1 MNAALSTSRL
11 DSLYSG
17 FLSRPHQLFIDGKWT
32 PAQSGETFAVLDP
45 STGREIAQV
54 AAGNAADVD
63 LAVKAARRAFP
74 GRHHHHQRR
83 WT

>member
-45 STGREIAQV
+45 STGRE
-54 AAGNAADVD
+54 G
-63 LAVKAARRAFP
+63 
-74 GRHHHHQRR
+74 GREGIEAY
-83 WT
+83 TEIKTVSIGL